1 MLTSMHTGQFDQ
13 EWWLCGHRQSEH
25 QWPIYLLYSQS
36 VTAYVCVEL
45 CQECKHSIEMTN
57 QMRMLYWWFIGNNFY
72 GFSYLQFVWI
82 KDYKCV

>member
-45 CQECKHSIEMTN
+45 CQECKHSI
-57 QMRMLYWWFIGNNFY
+57 
-72 GFSYLQFVWI
+72 
-82 KDYKCV
+82 